1 MYPPHNSDP
10 YVLLWDEY
18 KYRHDH
24 IWQKLFQITIAVV
37 VLGSVPYLK
46 PEISQVLGSWILIAP
61 LLGSMLTLITLVLM
75 HFELTLFAKIAAAHR
90 QHQELQGLLHHSRHN
105 YFRYMVLTYVSFLL
119 LVSMANVLVI
129 RGLWLDAV
137 ASSVALS

>member
-1 MYPPHNSDP
+1 MYPRHEADP

-37 VLGSVPYLK
+37 VLGAVPYLK

-61 LLGSMLTLITLVLM
+61 SLGCMLTLITLVLM
-75 HFELTLFAKIAAAHR
+75 HFELTLFAKIATAHR
-90 QHQELQGLLHHSRHN
+90 VHQEQQGLLNHSKHN
-105 YFRYMVLTYVSFLL
+105 YFRYMVLVYVSFLL
-119 LVSMANVLVI
+119 LVSVANVLVI
-129 RGLWLDAV
+129 RWLWLD
-137 ASSVALS
+137 SVA

>member
-1 MYPPHNSDP
+1 MYPPHNPDP

-37 VLGSVPYLK
+37 VLGAVPYLK
-46 PEISQVLGSWILIAP
+46 PEIGQVLGSWILIAP

-90 QHQELQGLLHHSRHN
+90 QHQEQQGLLNHSKHN
-105 YFRYMVLTYVSFLL
+105 YFRYMVMTYVSFLL
-119 LVSMANVLVI
+119 LVSIANVLVI
-129 RGLWLDAV
+129 RWLWLDAV
-137 ASSVALS
+137 A

>member
-1 MYPPHNSDP
+1 MCHPYKPDP

-37 VLGSVPYLK
+37 VLGAVPYLK

-90 QHQELQGLLHHSRHN
+90 QHQEQQGLLNHSKHN
-105 YFRYMVLTYVSFLL
+105 YFRYLVMTYVSFLL
-119 LVSMANVLVI
+119 LVSIANVLVI
-129 RGLWLDAV
+129 HWLWLD
-137 ASSVALS
+137 SVS

>member
-1 MYPPHNSDP
+1 MYPPYDP
-10 YVLLWDEY
+10 HVLLWDEY

-37 VLGSVPYLK
+37 VLGAVPYLK
-46 PEISQVLGSWILIAP
+46 PEISKVLGSWILIAP

-75 HFELTLFAKIAAAHR
+75 HFELALFAKIATAHR
-90 QHQELQGLLHHSRHN
+90 LHQEQQGLLSHSQHN
-105 YFRYMVLTYVSFLL
+105 YFRYMVLLYVSCLL

-129 RGLWLDAV
+129 RWLWLD
-137 ASSVALS
+137 SVA